1 MARIGSLRYD
11 RAMSG
16 NAPALEKGLRIIEL
30 FLASDE
36 PLTLS
41 RIAEALGYK
50 VSEIQRMVE
59 YLAGE
64 GYLFRTGIGAYIPG
78 KRSFALADRS
88 RDSALIARAEGPMRR
103 FARSR
108 EASIHIG
115 VLVERLLHVVF
126 EVEGGGMVR
135 VGVRPGVYRAA
146 DSVSGRLL
154 LAYLHPEE
162 LGARESSAIRR
173 RGWAHGELECARG
186 VHVVA
191 VPVRIGEAACSA
203 VLAAPYL
210 VAASGIRRLR
220 GELLDGLREAASELG
235 GQF

>member
-1 MARIGSLRYD
+1 LARLGSLRYD

-41 RIAEALGYK
+41 RIAEGLGYK

-59 YLAGE
+59 YLTGE
-64 GYLFRTGIGAYIPG
+64 GYLFKTGIGAYIPG

-88 RDSALIARAEGPMRR
+88 RDSALIARAEGPMLR

-135 VGVRPGVYRAA
+135 ISVRPGVYRAA

-162 LGARESSAIRR
+162 LGAREASAIRR
-173 RGWAHGELECARG
+173 RGWAQGELDCARG

-203 VLAAPYL
+203 VLATPYL
-210 VAASGIRRLR
+210 LVSPKEKTPRV
-220 GELLDGLREAASELG
+220 ELVDGLREAAEELAAL
-235 GQF
+235 F

>member
-1 MARIGSLRYD
+1 MRYD

-173 RGWAHGELECARG
+173 RGSAEGELECARG

-203 VLAAPYL
+203 VLAAPHL

>member
-1 MARIGSLRYD
+1 MRYD

-162 LGARESSAIRR
+162 LGAREASAIRR

-203 VLAAPYL
+203 VLAAPHL